1 MVRRVALFLFPLLCL
16 AWLAPAVLAA
26 EPRVEQA
33 ARGSE
38 AQVAARV
45 AQLQQAR
52 RAAKVAREQA
62 SRERFRDLSLARAA
76 IALVGFGVFGWGVW
90 LRRRGQPARWQG
102 LRTSLLCVLAVA
114 SFAGYYNFFGAPHI
128 GGFKGADVFHYY
140 MGSKYFSELGYFELY
155 PCTLAG
161 LVEDGK
167 HDPAQIPAVRDQRS
181 LRLQSAE
188 ATRAGMRACRQRFEP
203 ERWELFKRDLGFFR
217 ERILGGSW
225 RHLLEDHGY
234 NPTPVWTLLGGLFS
248 QRVDATP
255 ETLPGLIR
263 VDRFLVVLMAAL
275 LAWAFGI
282 EVACLAALVWGTS
295 PLWSYNWIG
304 DAFLRN
310 LWLFVLVAGL
320 CLLER
325 GRQLPSGVLLA
336 AASLLRVFPG
346 IAVAGVA
353 ARVARGFRT
362 HGIPPAARRFALGVA
377 CGGLLLLL
385 AAALG
390 SGRGPSAFLE
400 FQQKMTAVV
409 KQPGVN
415 KLGLSALTGDLVRR
429 ATTREVVLED
439 GQSLKLSE
447 PAPVTVGLLRGLQ
460 GLIVLVGLFAFWR
473 ALPRTTDAEAAM
485 LAFALVPLLTSP
497 ANYYYPFVVVA
508 AMLAARRP
516 WAGVVLC
523 LTVVAWIAA
532 SQFWFLDN
540 FRYRVYDVIAVVFS
554 LAILVGAAI
563 SDPLPRESDV
573 EPTPA

>member
-1 MVRRVALFLFPLLCL
+1 MVRRIALALFPLLCL
-16 AWLAPAVLAA
+16 AWLPPAVAAA
-26 EPRVEQA
+26 EPRAE
-33 ARGSE
+33 
-38 AQVAARV
+38 QVAGGAGTQVASRV
-45 AQLQQAR
+45 APLQQAR

-62 SRERFRDLSLARAA
+62 SRERFRDLSRARAA
-76 IALVGFGVFGWGVW
+76 IALAGFGVFGWGVW
-90 LRRRGQPARWQG
+90 LRRRGQPHRWQG
-102 LRTSLLCVLAVA
+102 VRTSLLCVLAVA

-155 PCTLAG
+155 PCTLAA

-167 HDPAQIPAVRDQRS
+167 HDPSEIPAVRDQRS
-181 LRLQSAE
+181 LRLQSPE
-188 ATRAGMRACRQRFEP
+188 ATRAGMRACRERFEP
-203 ERWELFKRDLGFFR
+203 ERWSLFKRDLGFFR

-234 NPTPVWTLLGGLFS
+234 NPTPVWSFLGGLFS
-248 QRVDATP
+248 QRIDATP
-255 ETLPGLIR
+255 EALPGLIR
-263 VDRFLVVLMAAL
+263 IDRVLAVLMAGL
-275 LAWAFGI
+275 LAWTFGI
-282 EVACLAALVWGTS
+282 EVACLAALVWGAS

-310 LWLFVLVAGL
+310 LWLFGLVSGL

-325 GRQLPSGVLLA
+325 GRQLPSGALLA

-353 ARVARGFRT
+353 ARVARGFREN
-362 HGIPPAARRFALGVA
+362 GIAPAARRFALGVA
-377 CGGLLLLL
+377 VGGLLLLL
-385 AAALG
+385 AAAFG
-390 SGRGPSAFLE
+390 TGRGPGAFLE
-400 FQQKMTAVV
+400 FQQKMSAVV

-429 ATTREVVLED
+429 ATTRSFVLES
-439 GQSLKLSE
+439 GQSLKLAE

-460 GLIVLVGLFAFWR
+460 GLIVLVGLVAFWR

-497 ANYYYPFVVVA
+497 ANYYYPFVIVA
-508 AMLAARRP
+508 AMLARRRP

-532 SQFWFLDN
+532 SQIWFLEDL
-540 FRYRVYDVIAVVFS
+540 RYRVYDAIAVAFS

-563 SDPLPRESDV
+563 SEPLPLGHDE